1 MQQYLSGI
9 AALSAVVVSLLSLFA
24 NRIWAKKDKSEEKAE
39 QHNNAIVS
47 TLKNITTMID
57 ELSKKLDLHIIANE
71 ESNATQLRTGI
82 IRFDDELLLGVK
94 HTKSHFDTVLIDID
108 HYNEYCEAHP
118 NFKNGVAASACSHIL
133 EVYEECKH
141 NHTFL

>member
-1 MQQYLSGI
+1 MLQYLSGI
-9 AALSAVVVSLLSLFA
+9 AALLAVVASMVTLFA
-24 NRIWAKKDKSEEKAE
+24 NRIWKRKDDRFAYEDSITKSLHDINGK
-39 QHNNAIVS
+39 
-47 TLKNITTMID
+47 ID
-57 ELSKKLDLHIIANE
+57 VLSNKLDTHIFANE
-71 ESNATQLRTGI
+71 ESFATQLRTNI

-108 HYNEYCEAHP
+108 HYNAYCESHP

-133 EVYEECKH
+133 EAYEECKH